1 MNMVDLRERAT
12 QAATAAAT
20 AVRIRAERVRDTLPP
35 PVWRLL
41 AAPSLHSVVMAAI
54 VLALLASWGPQS
66 YHGYVT
72 QLICVYA
79 VATLGLNITTG
90 YAGALSL
97 GQGAAFAIGAYVTGV
112 LVSTY
117 EWPFWL
123 ALLLATVAGL
133 LAGAAAGFPAGRLGV
148 IGLAMMSLGL
158 VLVVGDMLIQFR
170 TVTGGMFGIP
180 SITARYWFGQDPA
193 ESLWVVPIVIVVVA
207 GLCYWLHARYRVS
220 RLGRSTVA
228 VRDEPIGASA
238 LGISGYLTKVAA
250 FAVGS
255 AFAALAGGL
264 FSLLSGYISPDAF
277 SSHLSILF
285 LVMVVLGGSGSRFGP
300 VVGAI
305 LLVIIPLQLAEY
317 PHLNTIIYGLLLIVL
332 MRLRPR
338 GLFSRS
344 AAPAPQAMR
353 PLFDAVAAAAPA
365 GSAES
370 TPPEPGTA
378 APAGPADRTPAEP
391 TPIMAASAGE
401 RTPAEN
407 EPTGPRPRRGTE
419 VLRLT
424 DVRRSFGGVDAL
436 AGVSLSLARGE
447 ILGLIGPN
455 GSGKTTLLNVVC
467 GHYPPTAGEIHL
479 GGEPIAGRRPE
490 AIARLGVARTFQT
503 PKTFDGM
510 SIEEHLALATAQ
522 GDRDP
527 ELLRACRAG
536 ALALLEMGGLDP
548 RHPASLMRESRVMS
562 HGQLRFL
569 EAATAIS
576 TCPRVLLLD
585 EPAAGLSAAEIE
597 GFERV
602 VHDVARAGIG
612 VIIVEHHLEMISR
625 LVDRVVV
632 LDLGKVLWTGP
643 PADLHD
649 AESVR
654 AAYMG
659 IV

>member
-1 MNMVDLRERAT
+1 
-12 QAATAAAT
+12 
-20 AVRIRAERVRDTLPP
+20 
-35 PVWRLL
+35 
-41 AAPSLHSVVMAAI
+41 
-54 VLALLASWGPQS
+54 
-66 YHGYVT
+66 
-72 QLICVYA
+72 
-79 VATLGLNITTG
+79 
-90 YAGALSL
+90 
-97 GQGAAFAIGAYVTGV
+97 
-112 LVSTY
+112 
-117 EWPFWL
+117 
-123 ALLLATVAGL
+123 
-133 LAGAAAGFPAGRLGV
+133 
-148 IGLAMMSLGL
+148 
-158 VLVVGDMLIQFR
+158 
-170 TVTGGMFGIP
+170 
-180 SITARYWFGQDPA
+180 
-193 ESLWVVPIVIVVVA
+193 
-207 GLCYWLHARYRVS
+207 CYWLHARYRVS
-220 RLGRSTVA
+220 RLGRATVA

-264 FSLLSGYISPDAF
+264 FSFLSGYISPDAF
-277 SSHLSILF
+277 SSQLSILF

-305 LLVIIPLQLAEY
+305 LLVVIPLQLAEY

-344 AAPAPQAMR
+344 AAPAPHAMR
-353 PLFDAVAAAAPA
+353 PLFDAVDTATPA
-365 GSAES
+365 GSAEDALTES
-370 TPPEPGTA
+370 
-378 APAGPADRTPAEP
+378 APATPADPAERTPAEP
-391 TPIMAASAGE
+391 TPAEPVPAGGE
-401 RTPAEN
+401 PA
-407 EPTGPRPRRGTE
+407 GPQPRRGPE

-479 GGEPIAGRRPE
+479 DDEPIAGRRPE

-510 SIEEHLALATAQ
+510 SIEEHLALATAR

-527 ELLRACRAG
+527 ETLRACRAG
-536 ALALLEMGGLDP
+536 ALALLELGGLDP
-548 RHPASLMRESRVMS
+548 HRPARLARESRVMS

-602 VHDVARAGIG
+602 VHDVARAGVG

-632 LDLGKVLWTGP
+632 LDLGKVLWAGP